1 MLFQSVYRNNG
12 SNRAT
17 VSIFNNS
24 HFFVS
29 VVFQHN
35 SVYNTNH
42 HHLNYHQ
49 SPLSVAIFAKT
60 GCVLTTLHMQAC
72 DSSSTCPGP
81 GLLVIHLRLHHH
93 HHRHH
98 LLRHHQHLGG
108 QDSLAAIGNLMFR
121 KPS

>member
-49 SPLSVAIFAKT
+49 SPLSVAISAKT

-72 DSSSTCPGP
+72 DSSSACQGP
-81 GLLVIHLRLHHH
+81 SLLV
-93 HHRHH
+93 
-98 LLRHHQHLGG
+98 
-108 QDSLAAIGNLMFR
+108 AISASTITTTATTSSATYNIL
-121 KPS
+121 